1 MIVDNTL
8 TFLHLFNVFYL
19 EPFYLECVYCTNRRI
34 EMKELAIQVF
44 NAVKNGIL
52 REPFNAAMLF
62 QHGNA

>member
-1 MIVDNTL
+1 
-8 TFLHLFNVFYL
+8 
-19 EPFYLECVYCTNRRI
+19 
-34 EMKELAIQVF
+34 MKELAIQVF